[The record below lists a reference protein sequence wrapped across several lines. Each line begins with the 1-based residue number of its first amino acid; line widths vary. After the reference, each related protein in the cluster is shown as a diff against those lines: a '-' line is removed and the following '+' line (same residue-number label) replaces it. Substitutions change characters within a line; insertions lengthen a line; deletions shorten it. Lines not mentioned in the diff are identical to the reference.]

1 MHVEFEKI
9 RIKFSNETWK
19 RADITSTYLW
29 MGGVNILYECGL
41 VAKLLEYGF
50 GKCNDPLDFIQAEY
64 FLNK

>member
-1 MHVEFEKI
+1 
-9 RIKFSNETWK
+9 
-19 RADITSTYLW
+19 